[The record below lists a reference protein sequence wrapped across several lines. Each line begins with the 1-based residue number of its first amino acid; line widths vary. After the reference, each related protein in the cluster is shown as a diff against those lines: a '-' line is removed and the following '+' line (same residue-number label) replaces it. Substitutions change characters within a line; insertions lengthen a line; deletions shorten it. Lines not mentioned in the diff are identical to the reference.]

1 MHGMHGRVV
10 EWLGSRIATGQLSGT
25 LDLDQIARQF
35 QVSRSLVR
43 ECVRTLAAKGIVRAR
58 QRAGTLVTP
67 PEQWALL
74 DEQVIRWRAAG
85 PRRFVQLRESL
96 ELRMKIEPLAARLTA
111 QRNDDA
117 TIQVLRTSVDRI
129 GQAVA
134 ADDGNLMISA
144 DTSFHRALYI
154 GSDNSMLAGLA
165 GTVHACLRVPD
176 FQDYR
181 RFSPDSTARH
191 RHLVEVISSGDG
203 DAAEQAAAAMME
215 RSAQLFRAA
224 YEQVLSGHALHSSP
238 RTAQNG

>member
-10 EWLGSRIATGQLSGT
+10 EWLGSQIATGHLSGT

-43 ECVRTLAAKGIVRAR
+43 ECVRTLAAKGMVRAR

-67 PEQWALL
+67 PEQWAPL

-111 QRNDDA
+111 LRHDEA
-117 TIQVLRTSVDRI
+117 TLQVLRSSVDRI

-144 DTSFHRALYI
+144 DTAFHRALYI
-154 GSDNSMLAGLA
+154 GSDNSVLAGLA

-191 RHLVEVISSGDG
+191 RHLAEVISSGDG

-215 RSAQLFRAA
+215 LSERLFRAA
-224 YEQVLSGHALHSSP
+224 YEQVLTGHALESSTT
-238 RTAQNG
+238 TAESR